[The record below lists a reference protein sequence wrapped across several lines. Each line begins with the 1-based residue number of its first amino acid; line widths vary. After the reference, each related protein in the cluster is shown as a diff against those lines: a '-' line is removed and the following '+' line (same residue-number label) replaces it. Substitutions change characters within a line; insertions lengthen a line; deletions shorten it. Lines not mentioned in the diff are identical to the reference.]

1 MLKPRFGFGENGEI
15 VDNGKPDYSNVEDIK
30 PVVRDK
36 EWSRFKKNMEKI
48 KNKHNLLNK
57 IKIMLNKKIQES
69 IVIHGENRTIIHNN
83 IKDLQK
89 TKY

>member
-48 KNKHNLLNK
+48 KNKHKPQSTAERMGKKPSKLK
-57 IKIMLNKKIQES
+57 I
-69 IVIHGENRTIIHNN
+69 
-83 IKDLQK
+83 
-89 TKY
+89 